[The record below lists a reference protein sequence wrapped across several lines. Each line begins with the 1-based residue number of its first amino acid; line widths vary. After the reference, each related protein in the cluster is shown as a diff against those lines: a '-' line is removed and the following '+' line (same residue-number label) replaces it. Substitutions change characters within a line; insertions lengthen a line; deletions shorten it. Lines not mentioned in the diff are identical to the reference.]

1 MAFFEEIMCY
11 SSSASILEFARF
23 AIIWDEKAFLHAVFR
38 GKLADVAS
46 PERAV
51 PYIVHMA
58 GNDGRFQCR
67 LLRSTLSSSAK
78 ALAKRSPRVTSSFFS
93 SFWELILGVKRI
105 A

>member
-23 AIIWDEKAFLHAVFR
+23 AILWDEKAFLHAVFR

-58 GNDGRFQCR
+58 GNDGS
-67 LLRSTLSSSAK
+67 RSSCPMMMGPKGATSAR
-78 ALAKRSPRVTSSFFS
+78 AAFTTMTSG
-93 SFWELILGVKRI
+93 L
-105 A
+105 